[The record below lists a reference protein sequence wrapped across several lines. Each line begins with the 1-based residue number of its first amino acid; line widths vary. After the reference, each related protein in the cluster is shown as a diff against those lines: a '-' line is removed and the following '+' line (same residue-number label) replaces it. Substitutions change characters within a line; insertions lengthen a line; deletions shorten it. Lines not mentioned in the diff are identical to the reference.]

1 MLGANRTSLPHDLS
15 ALAIFDLKPICTAK
29 PHEAKESFAHGFDL
43 QARNTHTVC
52 SPTYDL
58 GNPTSPSSVS
68 IRIGKVTTKLNP
80 EVMCALRFIRDQAD
94 TAFIP
99 VLEGQ
104 NLNRISSR
112 KLPSIVRRSR
122 LTKKRRLHRLP
133 GQGDQTQAG
142 PNDVGVCCRAVV
154 PEQLALN
161 RSSGWAPNGLRLSCG
176 A

>member
-122 LTKKRRLHRLP
+122 LTKKDDCTDSQGKETKHR
-133 GQGDQTQAG
+133 QA
-142 PNDVGVCCRAVV
+142 PTTWASVVGRWCRNSW
-154 PEQLALN
+154 L
-161 RSSGWAPNGLRLSCG
+161 
-176 A
+176 